1 MTLRLSYEERQ
12 ARDAYRKSVRDRRAP
27 KADRVKKLAGPTR
40 DQVIVPPRIKVSDA
54 QKARVHAANKG
65 KCWVCGADV
74 PVSGPN
80 VQYDHVIE
88 RALTGRDDDDALAPI
103 CTTPCHA
110 QKTAKFLTTV
120 AHVKRMG
127 AKHRGETKPKRK
139 IPSQGFS
146 GDYVPFGKSRGF
158 R

>member
-1 MTLRLSYEERQ
+1 MTIRWSAEERAQ
-12 ARDAYRKSVRDRRAP
+12 RDAYRKQERERRQP
-27 KADRVKKLAGPTR
+27 KGARVEKLVGPSR
-40 DQVIVPPRIKVSDA
+40 EEVLIPKRPKVSDA
-54 QKARVHAANKG
+54 QKARVHAANEG

-74 PVSGPN
+74 PVTGPE

-103 CTTPCHA
+103 CTVPCHA
-110 QKTAKFLTTV
+110 EKTAKFLTTL

-127 AKHRGETKPKRK
+127 AKHRGEKKPKRK
-139 IPSQGFS
+139 IPNAGWPA
-146 GDYVPFGKSRGF
+146 DYVPFPKSRGF